1 MALAWPAV
9 TLTELR
15 PTSPSA
21 PPTEGGWGGNGWDD
35 QDPGGGGGWG
45 DGPHG
50 DDETPYQRPMMVRGI
65 ALATAIAVITGSIGG
80 WVAIL
85 AGGRS
90 AAVGVSMV
98 GIDAAGVGTSPAVAK
113 VSFMA
118 TNDLINSTRA
128 TCRATV
134 SSGTET
140 MGSATV
146 RIRLDG
152 ATHAPEAV
160 SVPLSRGLGTVALSA
175 RVTCSALKSDRT

>member
-1 MALAWPAV
+1 M

-15 PTSPSA
+15 PITPSA
-21 PPTEGGWGGNGWDD
+21 PPTDSGWGGNGWDD
-35 QDPGGGGGWG
+35 QDPGDGGGWG
-45 DGPHG
+45 DDPHG
-50 DDETPYQRPMMVRGI
+50 DDETPYERPKVVRGV

-85 AGGRS
+85 AGGPTTT
-90 AAVGVSMV
+90 VGVSMAM
-98 GIDAAGVGTSPAVAK
+98 IDNSAVGTSPATAV

-118 TNDLINSTRA
+118 TNELIDATRA

-152 ATHAPEAV
+152 ATRAPQAM
-160 SVPLSRGLGTVALSA
+160 SVPLPRGFGTVVPSV
-175 RVTCSALKSDRT
+175 RVTCSALTTERT